1 MGAYAQAAEALG
13 AALQLGGRHEQ
24 AERVMEAAL
33 QARIRS
39 VGGRREHV
47 AVAGALRRY
56 AVFLV
61 REAAARGPGASAA
74 PALRAVG
81 LAREGADLAAALLA
95 EAEAPGLLTRVV
107 GWLRPAGELGE
118 LARRVNRDGLRLE
131 SAACEA
137 TLGEALLAAGDAEAG
152 VRVLQRT
159 QRRLEAWIADA
170 EDVRQEGRQAA
181 SRWLLAARRLRDSV
195 GSVLEGVS
203 QAAA

>member
-1 MGAYAQAAEALG
+1 MRVVALG
-13 AALQLGGRHEQ
+13 PQ
-24 AERVMEAAL
+24 
-33 QARIRS
+33 
-39 VGGRREHV
+39 
-47 AVAGALRRY
+47 
-56 AVFLV
+56 
-61 REAAARGPGASAA
+61 
-74 PALRAVG
+74 
-81 LAREGADLAAALLA
+81 LAAHDHVTFASS
-95 EAEAPGLLTRVV
+95 
-107 GWLRPAGELGE
+107 WLRPAGELGE
-118 LARRVNRDGLRLE
+118 LARHVNRDGLRLE

-170 EDVRQEGRQAA
+170 EDARQEGRQAA